1 MKANISQ
8 SRRRLVVGAGALL
21 SGALTALTLFRR
33 RKVPEGKPAQV
44 PVPDDLGSL
53 AGRIRLPGDLGSLM
67 RSFASDPDKVRR
79 FRELTR
85 WRQEH
90 SQDSGI
96 SA

>member
-21 SGALTALTLFRR
+21 AGALALFRR
-33 RKVPEGKPAQV
+33 RKGPERKPPQAAV
-44 PVPDDLGSL
+44 LDDLAAL

-67 RSFASDPDKVRR
+67 RSFSSDPDKVRR